1 MAIVG
6 DEEVFQSLLFLLG
19 NLEHEDFFS
28 FVECK
33 YATIITIEAAYRGA
47 NPKGL
52 HIKK

>member
-1 MAIVG
+1 MAIVS

-33 YATIITIEAAYRGA
+33 YATIITIEAS
-47 NPKGL
+47 GL
-52 HIKK
+52 

>member
-1 MAIVG
+1 MAIVS
-6 DEEVFQSLLFLLG
+6 DEEVFQSLFFLLC
-19 NLEHEDFFS
+19 NLEHDFFS

-52 HIKK
+52 RIKK